1 MWDNET
7 LPMYDGSFTSIIIL
21 ISLYLRLIVY
31 WLGIFAGVIF
41 VFILLLS
48 PFFVGYFGIKSL
60 QVKIKHTKK
69 WKKKHKQSKEHE
81 KGSQD
86 SYLYRLENS
95 LKKNERKHGKLR

>member
-7 LPMYDGSFTSIIIL
+7 LPMYDGSLTSIIIL

-48 PFFVGYFGIKSL
+48 PFFIGYFGIKSL
-60 QVKIKHTKK
+60 QVKIKHTKE
-69 WKKKHKQSKEHE
+69 WKKKNKRSKEQE
-81 KGSQD
+81 TGSQN
-86 SYLYRLENS
+86 SYLFRLENN
-95 LKKNERKHGKLR
+95 LKKNGRKH